1 LRNRPRVLIVD
12 DDTEIVQAVVVR
24 LGAAG
29 YDVTTAADGEQG
41 FERALETRPH
51 VIVMDIQMPTMD
63 GLTALARIHAHSAT
77 RSTPV
82 VVLSACSST
91 RKHALELGARYF
103 LDKPYNAK
111 TLVAAVES
119 SLLGEV
125 AGVESA

>member
-1 LRNRPRVLIVD
+1 MRESPRVLIVD
-12 DDTEIVQAVVVR
+12 DDTEIVQAVTVR

-29 YDVTTAADGEQG
+29 YNVIAAPDGEQG
-41 FERALETRPH
+41 VERALETRPD
-51 VIVMDIQMPTMD
+51 VIVMDLQLPTMD

-82 VVLSACSST
+82 VVLSACSSA

-111 TLVAAVES
+111 TLLAAIES
-119 SLLGEV
+119 SIAGKV
-125 AGVESA
+125 ARVE

>member
-1 LRNRPRVLIVD
+1 MRESPRVLIVD
-12 DDTEIVQAVVVR
+12 DDTAIVQAVPVR

-29 YDVTTAADGEQG
+29 YNVLAAPDGEQG
-41 FERALETRPH
+41 VERALETRPD
-51 VIVMDIQMPTMD
+51 VIVMDLQLPTMD

-82 VVLSACSST
+82 VVLSACSSA

-111 TLVAAVES
+111 TLLAAIES
-119 SLLGEV
+119 SIAGKV
-125 AGVESA
+125 ARVE

>member
-1 LRNRPRVLIVD
+1 LRDRPRVLVVD
-12 DDTEIVQAVVVR
+12 DDTEIVQAVTVR

-29 YDVTTAADGEQG
+29 YNVIAAPDGEQG
-41 FERALETRPH
+41 VERALETRPD
-51 VIVMDIQMPTMD
+51 VIVMDLQLPTMD

-82 VVLSACSST
+82 VVLSACSSA

-111 TLVAAVES
+111 TLLAAIES
-119 SLLGEV
+119 SIAGKV
-125 AGVESA
+125 ARVE